1 MTRHLLDATSGRG
14 VRTGVDAAAIIH
26 AVSTRVQLHEKLRE
40 IFRHARW
47 EADGGGK
54 PGAVGNASSKETA
67 VPGVR
72 NGVRASQLDA
82 RWIKSRHSNAE
93 GNCVEV
99 APLTGGGIAM
109 RNSRDPDGPA
119 LVYTAAELAA
129 FLAGAK
135 DGEFDH
141 LL

>member
-1 MTRHLLDATSGRG
+1 M
-14 VRTGVDAAAIIH
+14 
-26 AVSTRVQLHEKLRE
+26 
-40 IFRHARW
+40 
-47 EADGGGK
+47 
-54 PGAVGNASSKETA
+54 P
-67 VPGVR
+67 PVR
-72 NGVRASQLDA
+72 NGVRASSLDA
-82 RWIKSRHSNAE
+82 SWTKSRHSNAE

-99 APLTGGGIAM
+99 ASVDGGIAM

-119 LVYTAAELAA
+119 LVYTPAEVAA

>member
-1 MTRHLLDATSGRG
+1 
-14 VRTGVDAAAIIH
+14 
-26 AVSTRVQLHEKLRE
+26 VQLHEKLRE
-40 IFRHARW
+40 NQAVVGTQAGTSAVEGMRPLSAGR
-47 EADGGGK
+47 
-54 PGAVGNASSKETA
+54 PGTPCAAGNENSKETA
-67 VPGVR
+67 VPPVQ
-72 NGVRASQLDA
+72 NGVQASSLGA
-82 RWIKSRHSNAE
+82 CWIKSRHSNAE

-99 APLTGGGIAM
+99 APLVDGGIAM

-119 LVYTAAELAA
+119 LVYTSAEVAA